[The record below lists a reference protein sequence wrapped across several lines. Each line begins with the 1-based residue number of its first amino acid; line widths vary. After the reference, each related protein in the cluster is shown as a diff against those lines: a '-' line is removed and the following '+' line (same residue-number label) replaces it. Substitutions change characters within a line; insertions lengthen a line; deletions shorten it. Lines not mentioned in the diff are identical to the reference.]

1 MIRLRYSNAH
11 IRDVTELLAVGLEPP
26 LGIREVEGARRWLSR
41 AGPHRLP
48 DFGRVWLAKA
58 RLDRV
63 RWGTDPGP
71 VLALLA
77 LLRRELSRGPPLRL
91 EELAVNGRDLIGMGL
106 KPGPHFGEIL
116 EELLAR
122 VLTEPAL
129 NDRERLL
136 ELVREELVDEGGEDG

>member
-11 IRDVTELLAVGLEPP
+11 IRDVTELLAAGLEPP
-26 LGIREVEGARRWLSR
+26 LGIREAKGARRWLSR

-48 DFGRVWLAKA
+48 DFGRIWLAKA
-58 RLDRV
+58 RLDRL

-71 VLALLA
+71 VLVLLG
-77 LLRRELSRGPPLRL
+77 LLRRELFRRPPLRL
-91 EELAVNGRDLIGMGL
+91 EDLAVNGRDLIGMGL
-106 KPGPHFGEIL
+106 RPGPRFGEIL

-122 VLTEPAL
+122 VLTEPSL

-136 ELVREELVDEGGEDG
+136 KLVRGELVDEGREDE